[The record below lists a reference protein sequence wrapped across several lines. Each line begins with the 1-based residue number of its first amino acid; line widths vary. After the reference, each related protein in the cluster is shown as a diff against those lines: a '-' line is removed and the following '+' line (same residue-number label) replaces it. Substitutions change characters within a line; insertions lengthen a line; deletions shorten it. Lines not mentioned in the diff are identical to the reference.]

1 MTPEERREAVRLRV
15 AKHRAKKRAGAVPL
29 SMAER
34 VARMNEGRRVAG
46 VERARAKAIAQLA
59 RAEAQAQHER
69 QQRPAP
75 IAPQVIEPALTAE
88 QYMMRYY
95 WGVEPRPGQRIRK
108 HSAVLP
114 DI

>member
-15 AKHRAKKRAGAVPL
+15 AKHRAKKREGAVPL

-34 VARMNEGRRVAG
+34 LARMQAGRQAAG
-46 VERARAKAIAQLA
+46 VERARVKAAALLE
-59 RAEAQAQHER
+59 RAAAQAQHER

-75 IAPQVIEPALTAE
+75 IAQQVIEPALTAE
-88 QYMMRYY
+88 EYMMRYY

-108 HSAVLP
+108 HSALLP